1 VRGYYPNVPT
11 TVRIVIYPP
20 YRNVIGSDVIDLPL
34 DDSITLRDLL
44 LRLGERYAPFG
55 ELANARS
62 DEFLWGQLTVHV
74 NEELAGLATL
84 LHPEDRID
92 LMPPIAGG

>member
-1 VRGYYPNVPT
+1 MRGYSPL
-11 TVRIVIYPP
+11 TVRIVVYPP
-20 YRNVIGSDVIDLPL
+20 YRNAIGSDVIDLPL
-34 DDSITLRDLL
+34 DDGISLRDLL
-44 LRLGERYAPFG
+44 LKLGERYPPFG
-55 ELANARS
+55 ELARARD

-84 LHPEDRID
+84 LHPDDRID